1 MGGLRPKSMSLS
13 APNDSPAAERQR
25 EEILGLTLDTLST
38 YTTATCLANLGFSG
52 MTVAVAWSHADHASA
67 IGWFVGILV
76 LSVVRCKTS
85 KLSRLSR
92 FRLSNQA
99 WLHLFTLFSGL
110 SGVAWGVG
118 SWILFG
124 QEDILS
130 RAFYT
135 FIVAGLVSGA
145 ATTNAVHR
153 PAFLAYVS
161 SAGGLLAI
169 RMLSF
174 DGGVDQVLGLMSALA
189 VALYL
194 RLGLLNHRLFKD
206 SFELRRSNVE
216 LISRLEEAHLALE
229 STNASLERRVEER
242 TNSLECEIQARFE
255 AERQLRRSHRME
267 AVGRLTGGIAHD
279 FNNVLTV
286 ILNCL
291 ELVQTNE
298 KEDKVMVSHAKS
310 AATRGAALTEQLL
323 AFSRKSSNLPAIVEL
338 NEVVEQLIE
347 SMLRPVLRESIGL
360 QFTASQESAYVQ
372 VQRSEL
378 DTALLNL
385 VLNARDAMPEGGT
398 VSLRVKV
405 HGQEVTVE
413 VQDQGAG
420 IDPRDLARVFEP
432 NFSTKGE
439 QGTGLGLSMVR
450 GFALRSSGDIRAES
464 SAEGTTFYLTLPNC
478 PKPSSVPAGG
488 APRSKLAKAPRRATV
503 LVVED
508 NPDLLRSTGRVVQ
521 DLGYRIECAQDAD
534 CALEVLKNQEIDILL
549 SDIRMPGRYSG
560 VELARQVNQRWP
572 QVQTLLV
579 TGHAPEVGDSEE
591 FRVLRKPYAVRQL
604 AEALHE
610 AASEPWPAIESVPS
624 AEPVA
629 VAPAAIL

>member
-1 MGGLRPKSMSLS
+1 MS
-13 APNDSPAAERQR
+13 PPDPTHSPDAERQR
-25 EEILGLTLDTLST
+25 EQVLEITVDTLSGYST
-38 YTTATCLANLGFSG
+38 SACLTNVGFSG
-52 MTVAVAWSHADHASA
+52 MTVAVAWSHCDHRTA
-67 IGWFVGILV
+67 IGWFVSLLAISFL
-76 LSVVRCKTS
+76 RCKSS
-85 KLSRLSR
+85 KLARFSR
-92 FRLSNQA
+92 FRLSNLA
-99 WLHLFTLFSGL
+99 WLRLYTVFVALSGL
-110 SGVAWGVG
+110 AWGVG
-118 SWILFG
+118 SWIFFG
-124 QEDILS
+124 QEDILT

-145 ATTNAVHR
+145 ATTNAVYR
-153 PAFLAYVS
+153 PAFLAFVTT
-161 SAGGLLAI
+161 AGGLLAI

-174 DGGVDQVLGLMSALA
+174 EGGVDQLLGLISALA

-206 SFELRRSNVE
+206 LFELRRSNAE
-216 LISRLEEAHLALE
+216 LISRLEDAHLALE
-229 STNASLERRVEER
+229 TTNASLERRVEER

-291 ELVQTNE
+291 EMVQSRDA
-298 KEDKVMVSHAKS
+298 EDQMMVSHAMG
-310 AATRGAALTEQLL
+310 AANRGAALTEQLL

-338 NEVVEQLIE
+338 NEVIEQLIE
-347 SMLRPVLRESIGL
+347 SMLRPVLRDSIAL
-360 QFTASQESAYVQ
+360 QFTRSEEPSYIQ

-385 VLNARDAMPEGGT
+385 VLNARDAMPDGGT

-420 IDPRDLARVFEP
+420 IDPLDLARVFEP
-432 NFSTKGE
+432 SFSTKGE

-464 SAEGTTFYLTLPNC
+464 SQEGTTFYLTLPIC
-478 PKPSSVPAGG
+478 PKPSSVPVGRQ
-488 APRSKLAKAPRRATV
+488 RSKLAKAPRRATV

-508 NPDLLRSTGRVVQ
+508 NPDLLRSTARVVQ
-521 DLGYRIECAQDAD
+521 DLGYRIECAQNAD
-534 CALEVLKNQEIDILL
+534 RALGVLKQQKIDILL

-560 VELARQVNQRWP
+560 VELARLVNKRWP

-579 TGHAPEVGDSEE
+579 TGHAPEVCDSEE

-604 AEALHE
+604 AQALHE
-610 AASEPWPAIESVPS
+610 AASDPWPIVQSLPP
-624 AEPVA
+624 EPA
-629 VAPAAIL
+629 PIAPAVIL